1 MSEPNHVLD
10 PALAA
15 RLSARVCALLER
27 CVPFGTDYSINLGV
41 LMGLQFARRLVGA
54 PPTTVEQA
62 RDAIDEAVK
71 LTAARLGR
79 QIAAEQPEFHAKISA
94 THFTPELLAEV
105 EAHVPGDP
113 DDVPLED
120 VIRELEGDES
130 PPESGAA

>member
-1 MSEPNHVLD
+1 MAEQQHVLD

-15 RLSARVCALLER
+15 RLSARVRALLER
-27 CVPFGTDYSINLGV
+27 CVPFGTNYSVNLGV
-41 LMGLQFARRLVGA
+41 LIGLQFARRLASGS
-54 PPTTVEQA
+54 PTTVDQVREV
-62 RDAIDEAVK
+62 IDEAVK

-94 THFTPELLAEV
+94 AHFTPELVAEV

-113 DDVPLED
+113 DDVSLED
-120 VIRELEGDES
+120 VLREFEGDEL